1 MIKNGKNILFEGAQ
15 GTFLDVDHGTYPFV
29 TSSNTLSANACVGSG
44 IGPTSI
50 TGVLGIVK
58 AYTTRVGEGPFPTE
72 LTDSIG
78 EQLGQKGKEFGNR
91 IENGKMMFI
100 YQAHQ
105 AFTIWNNVM
114 PKIDDEVIKLLEN
127 D

>member
-1 MIKNGKNILFEGAQ
+1 MGCSKIFISNRTTQKANDLKNYFNDLEIIEWGEVPEFDMIINATSLGLKKDDEIKLNYKDIGSNKFFYDVIYNPMQ
-15 GTFLDVDHGTYPFV
+15 TSFLK
-29 TSSNTLSANACVGSG
+29 
-44 IGPTSI
+44 
-50 TGVLGIVK
+50 K
-58 AYTTRVGEGPFPTE
+58 A
-72 LTDSIG
+72 
-78 EQLGQKGKEFGNR
+78 KEFGNR